1 MPLESISAHGSTG
14 KNIHILESTFQHLFR
29 IKSLRV
35 LAKAPWHDVWTS
47 SMLYQAYERK
57 SNL

>member
-14 KNIHILESTFQHLFR
+14 KNILESPFQHLFR
-29 IKSLRV
+29 IKSLRA

-47 SMLYQAYERK
+47 SML
-57 SNL
+57 